1 MISLSTTLATNACV
15 EDKGGRAKLI
25 FFGGDKKVLD
35 QYGQSFGLPPAEEIC
50 LQECGT
56 SFSGAVMQEPDWEQ
70 FRREIQTGFDDLDGV
85 GIIEMHATR
94 NGAVIEK
101 KAGEIFRQEHNIPVV
116 CGNELFSELNCLQR
130 GSSTLLNAGLFPV
143 ISEFLA
149 SVKKALAARQI
160 HPEALVIVRSDG
172 SLMSEEFAALR
183 PVETLLCGPAASVIG
198 CARLTDC
205 PNSIVVDMGG
215 TTTDIAF
222 IRDGE
227 PVSVTG
233 GVSIGKWKTF
243 VNGLYVKTFGL
254 GGFQTVQLE
263 IPLEQAETRVV
274 LRIN

>member
-116 CGNELFSELNCLQR
+116 CGNELFSELNCL
-130 GSSTLLNAGLFPV
+130 
-143 ISEFLA
+143 
-149 SVKKALAARQI
+149 
-160 HPEALVIVRSDG
+160 
-172 SLMSEEFAALR
+172 
-183 PVETLLCGPAASVIG
+183 
-198 CARLTDC
+198 
-205 PNSIVVDMGG
+205 
-215 TTTDIAF
+215 
-222 IRDGE
+222 
-227 PVSVTG
+227 
-233 GVSIGKWKTF
+233 
-243 VNGLYVKTFGL
+243 
-254 GGFQTVQLE
+254 
-263 IPLEQAETRVV
+263 
-274 LRIN
+274 